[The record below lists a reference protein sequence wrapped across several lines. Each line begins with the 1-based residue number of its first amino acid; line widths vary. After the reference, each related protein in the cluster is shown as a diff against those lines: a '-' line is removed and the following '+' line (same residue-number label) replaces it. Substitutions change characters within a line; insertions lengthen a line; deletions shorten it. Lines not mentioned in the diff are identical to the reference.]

1 MTTLKTRAR
10 IFVLVILA
18 AFPAL
23 LFTVYSVVERRAST
37 ENQARAEAGD
47 VVLKAIAGLLKGKV
61 RGSGIACRYG
71 ARNSR

>member
-23 LFTVYSVVERRAST
+23 LFTVYSAVERRAST
-37 ENQARAEAGD
+37 ENQARAELRRLVKLAAMARFAGATLR
-47 VVLKAIAGLLKGKV
+47 VAM
-61 RGSGIACRYG
+61 G